1 MTSSPQIN
9 AQRLLQ
15 RIADFASIGATQAGG
30 VNRQALSIEDRAARR
45 LLAELAFARGFNVY
59 QDAIANL
66 FISRAGRDPSLP
78 PVLIGS
84 HLDSQPTGGRF
95 DGALGTLSAFE
106 VLEALQDAGVV
117 TERSVEMVSW
127 TNEEGSRFSPGCMG
141 SMAFV
146 GVGDIAGWRDTRGTD
161 GTRLG
166 DELAATLKALPE
178 AKMQP
183 VGHAVSSFVEVHIE
197 QGPVLERAGIPI
209 GLVTSVQGTRW
220 LEVSFIGEAAH
231 AGTTP
236 LEFRKDPMAAAVA
249 AIAQLQLVVMPADP
263 MARLTVGRM
272 SVEPSSVNVIPSKV
286 TFTIDIR
293 HPSKELLSSIEARID
308 AECRTSAKR
317 HMVDVLIEK
326 RFDLA
331 PGKFDTTVVDVI
343 DSACERLCVPNMKIV
358 SGAFHDALFV
368 SRVAPTAMIFVPCR
382 DGISHNEA
390 EFVTSENI
398 ETGAK
403 VLLETALSLA
413 RGAMTSYFP
422 SARRPR
428 HLPMSKRAVR
438 KARS

>member
-1 MTSSPQIN
+1 MNACPKIN
-9 AQRLLQ
+9 APRLLQ
-15 RIADFASIGATQAGG
+15 RIADFAAVGATPAGG
-30 VNRQALSIEDRAARR
+30 VNRQALSAEDRAARR
-45 LLAELAFARGFNVY
+45 LLTELATARGFSIH

-66 FISRAGRDPSLP
+66 FIRRKGHDPSLP

-106 VLEALQDAGVV
+106 VLESLEDAGVV
-117 TERSVEMVSW
+117 TERSIEVVSW

-146 GVGDIAGWRDTRGTD
+146 GAGDIRGWQDMHGVD
-161 GTRLG
+161 GARFS
-166 DELAATLKALPE
+166 DELAATLNALPE
-178 AKMQP
+178 AATQP
-183 VGHAVSSFVEVHIE
+183 LGHAVSAFVEVHIE

-209 GLVTSVQGTRW
+209 GLVTGVQGTRW
-220 LEVSFIGEAAH
+220 LEISFSGEAAH

-236 LEFRKDPMAAAVA
+236 LEFRRDPMAAAVA
-249 AIAQLQLVVMPADP
+249 AIAQLQLAVMPTDP

-272 SVEPSSVNVIPSKV
+272 TIEPSSVNVIPSRV

-293 HPSKELLSSIEARID
+293 HPQEDVLSAIEAQVD
-308 AECRTSAKR
+308 AECRASAER
-317 HMVDVLIEK
+317 HMVGVHIEK

-331 PGKFDTTVVDVI
+331 PGKFDTAIVDVI
-343 DSACERLCVPNMKIV
+343 GRACERLGVSSMKLV
-358 SGAFHDALFV
+358 SGAFHDAHFI
-368 SRVAPTAMIFVPCR
+368 SRVAPTAMVFVPCR

-403 VLLETALSLA
+403 ILLETALSLA
-413 RGAMTSYFP
+413 RGTTIN
-422 SARRPR
+422 SA
-428 HLPMSKRAVR
+428 
-438 KARS
+438 